1 MKKDFDQ
8 GWNVAMTE
16 MASGMKE
23 WRLAHPRATMLEIE
37 EETARRLAKLQA
49 QMMQDMALGSAAAD
63 VVAAKADGVEMPR
76 CAQCGGVMQA
86 RGKRRR
92 RLTGA
97 HNEQVELERSYL
109 ECPACGAGIFPP
121 G

>member
-8 GWNVAMTE
+8 GWTVAMTE

-23 WRLAHPRATMLEIE
+23 WRLTHQRATMREIE
-37 EETARRLAKLQA
+37 EEPARRLAKLQA
-49 QMMQDMALGSAAAD
+49 QMMQDMAMASGTAD
-63 VVAAKADGVEMPR
+63 VVAAEGEAMPR
-76 CAQCGGVMQA
+76 CPQCGAVMQA

-92 RLTGA
+92 RLTGT
-97 HNEQVELERSYL
+97 HDQTVELERSYL

>member
-8 GWNVAMTE
+8 GWDAAMTE

-49 QMMQDMALGSAAAD
+49 QMMQDMAMASAAAD
-63 VVAAKADGVEMPR
+63 VVAAKAEGEAIPR
-76 CAQCGGVMQA
+76 CPQCGEVMQA

-92 RLTGA
+92 LTGA
-97 HNEQVELERSYL
+97 HNQLVELERSYL

>member
-1 MKKDFDQ
+1 MR
-8 GWNVAMTE
+8 E

-23 WRLAHPRATMLEIE
+23 WRLAHARATMLEIE
-37 EETARRLAKLQA
+37 EETGRRLAKLQA
-49 QMMQDMALGSAAAD
+49 QMMQDMALASAAAD
-63 VVAAKADGVEMPR
+63 IVAAKAEGAEIPH
-76 CAQCGGVMQA
+76 CPQCGEVMQG

-97 HNEQVELERSYL
+97 HNQPVELERSYL
-109 ECPACGAGIFPP
+109 ECPACGTGIFPL